1 MGGSRVDEGVGE
13 EVVDG
18 EMDVANIG
26 GGVSMEMG
34 LGVWLGVWLIV

>member
-1 MGGSRVDEGVGE
+1 MGGRVDEGVGE

-26 GGVSMEMG
+26 GGVCRWRW
-34 LGVWLGVWLIV
+34 LGVWLGV